1 MTYIR
6 PPNAVL
12 AGTALRQ
19 NPPPAPTDPAGV
31 LPVTLD
37 SEIATTRS
45 LGVVQVGAGLSI
57 TPEGV
62 LSANGG
68 GGGMDCATTYI
79 NRDYTVQTGDY
90 YIGVVGDGE
99 DPIAIIL
106 PIATTECRIIVIKD
120 QRKGKADKIK
130 VIAQSNNK
138 IDGDSDIELQ
148 QPYESVTLLGQGSA
162 WWIISRV
169 QQ

>member
-1 MTYIR
+1 MTYLR
-6 PPNAVL
+6 LPNSRLPGRAL
-12 AGTALRQ
+12 SQTPGPNGDAGI
-19 NPPPAPTDPAGV
+19 

-37 SEIATTRS
+37 ADIATTTS
-45 LGVVQVGAGLSI
+45 LGVVQVGSGLSI

-68 GGGMDCATTYI
+68 EGTSCATTYV
-79 NRDYTVQTGDY
+79 NKDYTVQPGDY
-90 YIGVVGDGE
+90 YIGVVRGGE
-99 DPIAIIL
+99 DDVAIVL
-106 PIATTECRIIVIKD
+106 PLATTECRVLIVKD
-120 QRKGKADKIK
+120 QRGKNGDKIK
-130 VIAQSNNK
+130 IIAQVGNTL
-138 IDGDSDIELQ
+138 DGTSSKDLQ